1 MLKGMK
7 DMKVEK
13 QQNTANTIITVI
25 EIRAILNNFRIGKK
39 PLAKLLGWGETT
51 IIRYIEGD
59 IPTTEYSN
67 KLRTIADEP
76 AYYYQLLIMHK
87 DNITDVAFNKSM
99 KAVLEKMMESKI
111 SLIAQHMIYI
121 CEGDVSPSYIQ
132 WLLYYAQ
139 AFSLALYDKELLE
152 DEYLVNQDNIPFI
165 KIYDS
170 MKNHGV
176 NILQMPVGRLTG
188 EEINLI
194 NKVVESFTWYGPK
207 ALKPLIS
214 NERIKLRISR
224 DKAGNRIIAKDTIK
238 NYFKDILIEY
248 NINNLDEINNYP
260 DKRVKELKYAIELR
274 DSLEERA

>member
-1 MLKGMK
+1 
-7 DMKVEK
+7 MKVEK
-13 QQNTANTIITVI
+13 QQNTAVTIITVN
-25 EIRAILNNFRIGKK
+25 EIRDILNDFRIGKK

-76 AYYYQLLIMHK
+76 AYYYQLLLKHK

-99 KAVLEKMMESKI
+99 KAVVEKMMESKI

-121 CEGDVSPSYIQ
+121 SEGDVSPSYIQ
-132 WLLYYAQ
+132 WLLYYTQ

-152 DEYLVNQDNIPFI
+152 DEYHVNQNNMPFI

-176 NILQMPVGRLTG
+176 NILQMPIGRLTE

-194 NKVVESFTWYGPK
+194 NKVVESFTWYGLVG
-207 ALKPLIS
+207 AF
-214 NERIKLRISR
+214 LRL
-224 DKAGNRIIAKDTIK
+224 IK
-238 NYFKDILIEY
+238 NEC
-248 NINNLDEINNYP
+248 
-260 DKRVKELKYAIELR
+260 
-274 DSLEERA
+274 